1 MQIKIPYSPR
11 ALQAQLH
18 AEMQA
23 RRWGVVVCH
32 RRFGKTVWAINHIL
46 RDALMSS
53 KPAPR
58 YAMMAPTYRQA
69 KSVSWDL
76 LKQYAGSIPG
86 VRFNETELRCD
97 LPNGARISL
106 LGAEN
111 GQALRGLELHGVV
124 MDEYANMPE
133 SVFPEVIRPSLS
145 TSKGWCCFIGT
156 PQGHNAFYE
165 LYEQA
170 KGDDEWLA
178 VVHKASETGLLDR
191 EELEAAQKMM
201 SPDQYAQ
208 EFECSWQANVPG
220 SIYGKELEQAEDD
233 GRVTNVPYDPALR
246 VSTFWDLGVG
256 DSTAVFFVQ
265 TAGRAVHVIDYYE
278 ARGEGLPHYCKVL
291 SQKGY
296 LYQDHFAPHDIEQRE
311 LGSGKSRREIAY
323 DLGLN
328 FRVVPKL
335 GLEDGIHAAKM
346 LIPKC
351 WFDRDKTKVG
361 LEALRQYHRAY
372 NERTRTFRATP
383 VHDWSSHSAD
393 AFRYLAVG
401 LRLGNNK
408 MRAPQQQALN
418 SYNVFAA

>member
-1 MQIKIPYSPR
+1 MEIVIPYAPR

-53 KPAPR
+53 KPNPR

-133 SVFPEVIRPSLS
+133 SVFPEVIRPALS
-145 TSKGWCCFIGT
+145 NSKGWCCFIGT

-170 KGDDEWLA
+170 KGDENWLA
-178 VVHKASETGLLDR
+178 VVHKASDTGLLDR

-220 SIYGKELEQAEDD
+220 SIYGKELEQAE
-233 GRVTNVPYDPALR
+233 
-246 VSTFWDLGVG
+246 
-256 DSTAVFFVQ
+256 
-265 TAGRAVHVIDYYE
+265 
-278 ARGEGLPHYCKVL
+278 
-291 SQKGY
+291 
-296 LYQDHFAPHDIEQRE
+296 
-311 LGSGKSRREIAY
+311 
-323 DLGLN
+323 
-328 FRVVPKL
+328 
-335 GLEDGIHAAKM
+335 EDG
-346 LIPKC
+346 
-351 WFDRDKTKVG
+351 
-361 LEALRQYHRAY
+361 Q
-372 NERTRTFRATP
+372 
-383 VHDWSSHSAD
+383 
-393 AFRYLAVG
+393 RYECAV
-401 LRLGNNK
+401 
-408 MRAPQQQALN
+408 
-418 SYNVFAA
+418 